1 MKYLKKYNENQDQQ
15 DPEFTI
21 TKIKE
26 EYSQDKVQNMLEK
39 EIKQWIP
46 DEEDPDFY
54 STSGNGEAED
64 VIINQMIGW
73 FDKKYYSL
81 SDENFEKVKQLILK
95 EYEFLN
101 FNYKTKNKNFS
112 ITRKVFLFYET
123 TK

>member
-1 MKYLKKYNENQDQQ
+1 MKYLKKYNENLDQQ
-15 DPEFTI
+15 DPVFAI
-21 TKIKE
+21 AKIKE
-26 EYSQDKVQNMLEK
+26 QYTKDKVQDMLDK

-81 SDENFEKVKQLILK
+81 SEENFEKVKQLLLK
-95 EYEFLN
+95 EYDFLN
-101 FNYKTKNKNFS
+101 FNY
-112 ITRKVFLFYET
+112 
-123 TK
+123 

>member
-46 DEEDPDFY
+46 NEEDPDFY

-101 FNYKTKNKNFS
+101 FNY
-112 ITRKVFLFYET
+112 
-123 TK
+123 

>member
-1 MKYLKKYNENQDQQ
+1 MKYLKKYNESQDQQ
-15 DPEFTI
+15 DPEFAI
-21 TKIKE
+21 VKIKE
-26 EYSQDKVQNMLEK
+26 EYSQDKVQNMLDK

-81 SDENFEKVKQLILK
+81 SDENFEKVKQLLLK

-101 FNYKTKNKNFS
+101 FNY
-112 ITRKVFLFYET
+112 
-123 TK
+123 

>member
-1 MKYLKKYNENQDQQ
+1 MKYLKKYNESQDQQ
-15 DPEFTI
+15 DPEFAI

-81 SDENFEKVKQLILK
+81 SDENFEKVKELLIK

-101 FNYKTKNKNFS
+101 FNY
-112 ITRKVFLFYET
+112 
-123 TK
+123 

>member
-1 MKYLKKYNENQDQQ
+1 MKYLKKYNESQDQQ
-15 DPEFTI
+15 DPEFAI

-46 DEEDPDFY
+46 NEEDPDFY

-101 FNYKTKNKNFS
+101 FNY
-112 ITRKVFLFYET
+112 
-123 TK
+123 

>member
-1 MKYLKKYNENQDQQ
+1 MKYLKKFNESQDQQ
-15 DPEFTI
+15 DPEFAL

-26 EYSQDKVQNMLEK
+26 EYPVSKVKEMLEK

-46 DEEDPDFY
+46 DEEDPTFY

-81 SDENFEKVKQLILK
+81 SEDNFEKVKQLIVK

-101 FNYKTKNKNFS
+101 FNY
-112 ITRKVFLFYET
+112 
-123 TK
+123 

>member
-1 MKYLKKYNENQDQQ
+1 MRYLKKYNESLEQQ
-15 DPEFTI
+15 DPEFAI

-26 EYSQDKVQNMLEK
+26 RYPTDMVQEMLEK

-46 DEEDPDFY
+46 DEEDPNFY

-73 FDKKYYSL
+73 FEKKYYSL
-81 SDENFEKVKQLILK
+81 SDENFEEVKQLITK

-101 FNYKTKNKNFS
+101 FNY
-112 ITRKVFLFYET
+112 
-123 TK
+123 

>member
-1 MKYLKKYNENQDQQ
+1 
-15 DPEFTI
+15 
-21 TKIKE
+21 
-26 EYSQDKVQNMLEK
+26 MLEK

-73 FDKKYYSL
+73 FDKKYYAL
-81 SDENFEKVKQLILK
+81 SDENFEKVKQLVLK

-101 FNYKTKNKNFS
+101 FNY
-112 ITRKVFLFYET
+112 
-123 TK
+123 

>member
-26 EYSQDKVQNMLEK
+26 EYSQDKVQNMLDK

-81 SDENFEKVKQLILK
+81 SDENFESVKQLILK

-101 FNYKTKNKNFS
+101 FNY
-112 ITRKVFLFYET
+112 
-123 TK
+123 

>member
-1 MKYLKKYNENQDQQ
+1 MKYLKKYNESQEQQ
-15 DPEFTI
+15 DPEFAI

-26 EYSQDKVQNMLEK
+26 EYSQDKVQNMLDK

-64 VIINQMIGW
+64 VIINQIIGW

-101 FNYKTKNKNFS
+101 FNY
-112 ITRKVFLFYET
+112 
-123 TK
+123 